1 MRFDQKI
8 KETLFEDVIIEKNC
22 VKLNSKDKKY
32 VAKLWDGTRIFIVDG
47 AMVRNDVD
55 VAFFGG
61 THPKYDDC
69 KTQKEIWIEKNK
81 SGAEESKV
89 LVHEIIE
96 YIMMKYMHMGYDR
109 AHNIA
114 NSVEN
119 AVRQMAKY

>member
-1 MRFDQKI
+1 MRLDQKI
-8 KETLFEDVIIEKNC
+8 DDVLFEDVIIEDNP
-22 VKLNSKDKKY
+22 KLSSKDKKY
-32 VAKLWDGTRIFIVDG
+32 VAKLWDGTKIFLVDG
-47 AMVRNDVD
+47 SKVRDDIN

-61 THPKYDDC
+61 THPKYADC
-69 KTQKEIWIEKNK
+69 KTQKEIWIEKGK
-81 SGAEESKV
+81 SGAEESKI

-96 YIMMKYMHMGYDR
+96 YIMMKFVSMSYDR